1 MNPKVKF
8 TVNLLLVI
16 GSVFFAY
23 MIYASIRKPIEFN
36 EIRKKRYEKIIDRLN
51 LLRDLQIEYRK
62 VNGSYANDFDAL
74 IAFADTGKIAIE
86 ERKDSSFMRY
96 DKTYQTDIVVDT
108 VVIRILGYRSVR
120 EALLDGK
127 GIQDINEIRYIPF
140 TDKKEFKIAASSVE
154 RNGIVLPTFEI
165 SAADTVIFED
175 LKGEYGQFISREKA
189 LILGSLTEPIVS
201 GNW

>member
-1 MNPKVKF
+1 MNPKVKIA
-8 TVNLLLVI
+8 VNLFLIV

-23 MIYASIRKPIEFN
+23 QIYAAIRKPIEFN

-74 IAFADTGKIAIE
+74 LAFADTGKIAIE

-96 DKTYQTDIVVDT
+96 DKVYQTDVVVDT
-108 VVIRILGYRSVR
+108 VIIRILGYRSVR

-127 GIQDINEIRYIPF
+127 GIKDVNNLRYIPF

-154 RNGIVLPTFEI
+154 RNGIILPTFEI
-165 SAADTVIFED
+165 SAADTVIFAD
-175 LKGEYGQFISREKA
+175 LKEEYGQFISREKA

>member
-8 TVNLLLVI
+8 AVNLLLVI

-23 MIYASIRKPIEFN
+23 KIYASIRKPIEFN

-74 IAFADTGKIAIE
+74 LAFADTGKIAIE

-96 DKTYQTDIVVDT
+96 DKVYQTDVVVDT
-108 VVIRILGYRSVR
+108 VIIRVLGYRSVR

-127 GIQDINEIRYIPF
+127 GIKDVNELRYIPF
-140 TDKKEFKIAASSVE
+140 TDRKEFKIAASSVE
-154 RNGIVLPTFEI
+154 RNGIVLPTFEV

-175 LKGEYGQFISREKA
+175 LKEEYGQFISKEKA